1 MCEVLRKINTM
12 KRYFVTGIGTE
23 VGKTVASAIL
33 TQALAADYWKPVQAG
48 ELNNSDQLTV
58 KGLVD
63 NNTSVFHPES
73 YRLNQPMS
81 PHAAAE
87 RDGIEI
93 DLSLIKT
100 PKTNNHLIIEGAG
113 GLLVP
118 LNSKDTILDLIE
130 TLDVEVILV
139 SRHYLGSINHTLM
152 SIDVLKQR
160 NISIKGIL
168 FNGNENKD
176 TETII
181 SKMSDVKVLGRIDE
195 LDVVNKSR
203 IHSVAEELKN
213 NLI

>member
-93 DLSLIKT
+93 DLSLIKA

-195 LDVVNKSR
+195 LDVVDKSR

>member
-93 DLSLIKT
+93 DLSLIKA

>member
-48 ELNNSDQLTV
+48 ELNNSDQQTV

-93 DLSLIKT
+93 DLSLIKA